1 MKIKSVKELIKE
13 HDGNYSDVGYRRGY
27 HHGYVEAFHNIH
39 KYISPKYG
47 SLIVYSDAIHKANDF
62 EDTIMKWR
70 YTEPFD
76 KMVLPP
82 RMKFGDKDDI

>member
-1 MKIKSVKELIKE
+1 MEIKSVKDLIEE
-13 HDGNYSDVGYRRGY
+13 HDGHFSDSGYRRGY
-27 HHGYVEAFHNIH
+27 HHGYITAIENIH

-47 SLIVYSDAIHKANDF
+47 SLIVYSNAIDAASDF
-62 EDTIMKWR
+62 ADTIMKWR

-82 RMKFGDKDDI
+82 TMKFGVKDDI